1 MSGATWAIVLFLVLA
16 GATIAA
22 LGALMVDEAT
32 MTRYGR
38 SWPLRAMAGVL
49 VMLVGLLVL
58 VGAVLVGVWEG

>member
-1 MSGATWAIVLFLVLA
+1 MSGAVWALVVFLVLV

-38 SWPLRAMAGVL
+38 SWPLRAVVGVL
-49 VMLVGLLVL
+49 LMLVGLLIL
-58 VGAVLVGVWEG
+58 VGAVLVGVWS